1 MASKIE
7 YKSVRDFNEHF
18 GFETLHPLVSIGR
31 YEGPPEDGGVE
42 TYFGIYAVFLK
53 ETKGCRMLYGLTEYD
68 FDEMTITA
76 VAPGQKVTSVAV
88 QSDVVPKWTA
98 LVFHPEFLLR
108 TSLGNKMS
116 KYGFFGYTSN
126 EALHLSASEVEVVK
140 SVLAIISQEV
150 SHAIDRH
157 SRAIIISNIEVLLGY
172 CQRFYER
179 QFITREEINH
189 AVVGRFEAALHSYL
203 EKDAE
208 TKGLPTVAY
217 FADKFSLSP
226 GYFGELVKTET
237 GRTAKDFISDKVLAF
252 ACELLSDMSLS
263 VSQVAMKLGFDYP
276 QHFNR
281 FFKRHT
287 GKTPKGFRL
296 SAAG

>member
-1 MASKIE
+1 MFERSKVQE
-7 YKSVRDFNEHF
+7 KKGSEKR
-18 GFETLHPLVSIGR
+18 
-31 YEGPPEDGGVE
+31 EDLL
-42 TYFGIYAVFLK
+42 ISFLK
-53 ETKGCRMLYGLTEYD
+53 
-68 FDEMTITA
+68 
-76 VAPGQKVTSVAV
+76 VAHF
-88 QSDVVPKWTA
+88 
-98 LVFHPEFLLR
+98 VF
-108 TSLGNKMS
+108 
-116 KYGFFGYTSN
+116 
-126 EALHLSASEVEVVK
+126 
-140 SVLAIISQEV
+140 AII
-150 SHAIDRH
+150 
-157 SRAIIISNIEVLLGY
+157 Y
-172 CQRFYER
+172 CQRFYDR

-189 AVVGRFEAALHSYL
+189 AVVRKFEAALHSYL

-208 TKGLPTVAY
+208 INGLPTVAY

-263 VSQVAMKLGFDYP
+263 VSQVAKKLGFDYT

>member
-1 MASKIE
+1 M
-7 YKSVRDFNEHF
+7 
-18 GFETLHPLVSIGR
+18 
-31 YEGPPEDGGVE
+31 
-42 TYFGIYAVFLK
+42 
-53 ETKGCRMLYGLTEYD
+53 
-68 FDEMTITA
+68 
-76 VAPGQKVTSVAV
+76 
-88 QSDVVPKWTA
+88 
-98 LVFHPEFLLR
+98 
-108 TSLGNKMS
+108 
-116 KYGFFGYTSN
+116 
-126 EALHLSASEVEVVK
+126 
-140 SVLAIISQEV
+140 
-150 SHAIDRH
+150 
-157 SRAIIISNIEVLLGY
+157 
-172 CQRFYER
+172 
-179 QFITREEINH
+179 
-189 AVVGRFEAALHSYL
+189 
-203 EKDAE
+203 
-208 TKGLPTVAY
+208 AY